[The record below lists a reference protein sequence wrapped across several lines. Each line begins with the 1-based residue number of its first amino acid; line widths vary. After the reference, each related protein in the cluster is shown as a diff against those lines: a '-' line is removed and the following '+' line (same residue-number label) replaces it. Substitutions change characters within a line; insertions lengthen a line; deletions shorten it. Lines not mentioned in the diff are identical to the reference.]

1 MKYKLI
7 LVTTLLF
14 TFFTKAQNLNEKEI
28 MGEWNTVS
36 VFIPDEVPEKE
47 AVKFM
52 IDAFTGAKFNFK
64 GNTVFKIKF
73 GKTADSRIKELFF
86 IDGENWVIEN
96 DQIKIGTDGNG
107 FSTMHITVQKT
118 NGKTYFLLPMMRL
131 EMEKIKDDEPSKPK
145 ISKSKNT
152 KQNKPDY
159 SNIELINKEIEINE
173 IVDFKDIENPP
184 LAPKCKSKWDIEKRK
199 KCTSKYINMFLA
211 RKFNTDLAGDVGL
224 VGKVRIM
231 IEFVIDINGKA
242 INITASGGPEI
253 MNQNAIDVIGIL
265 PNLKPATKDGKPI
278 NVSYKLPLSFF
289 VAE

>member
-131 EMEKIKDDEPSKPK
+131 EMEKIKDGEPSKPK

-152 KQNKPDY
+152 KQTKPDY
-159 SNIELINKEIEINE
+159 SNIELINKEIGISE
-173 IVDFKDIENPP
+173 IVDFKDVENPP
-184 LAPKCKSKWDIEKRK
+184 LAPDCKSKWDIEKQK
-199 KCTSKYINMFLA
+199 KCTNKFIQQHVM
-211 RKFNTDLAGDVGL
+211 RKFNTDLAAEVGL
-224 VGKVRIM
+224 TGKVKIM
-231 IEFVIDINGKA
+231 IEFVIDTNGKA
-242 INITASGGPEI
+242 INITANGGPEI

-265 PNLKPATKDGKPI
+265 PNLKPATKNGEPI
-278 NVSYKLPLSFF
+278 NVSYKLPLNFY
-289 VAE
+289 VAD